1 MKNGSL
7 LKDMEE
13 WGVVRKAAPDG
24 KRSEDSYE
32 LVPLLS
38 GDSRVEEAQARGE
51 LRSWAELHVFDCP
64 EFLDLLPQHR
74 AILKLFSTGKTCR
87 DIGNELGIGKSTAA
101 NLFHG
106 AIKNMQKRIE
116 TARREGRESPQLA
129 SILAVVNGEGEG
141 DNHAPKAKGLADI
154 EESHAARSL
163 SVAGHWRNGT
173 VSRERAGRRGQR
185 RLCRPHA

>member
-1 MKNGSL
+1 
-7 LKDMEE
+7 MEE
-13 WGVVRKAAPDG
+13 WGMVRKAAPDG

-51 LRSWAELHVFDCP
+51 LRNWAELHVFDCP
-64 EFLDLLPQHR
+64 EFLDLLQQHR

-129 SILAVVNGEGEG
+129 SIILAVVNGDGEG
-141 DNHAPKAKGLADI
+141 DNHAPKAKGWRISRNLTLPGA
-154 EESHAARSL
+154 SRL
-163 SVAGHWRNGT
+163 RGHWRNGT